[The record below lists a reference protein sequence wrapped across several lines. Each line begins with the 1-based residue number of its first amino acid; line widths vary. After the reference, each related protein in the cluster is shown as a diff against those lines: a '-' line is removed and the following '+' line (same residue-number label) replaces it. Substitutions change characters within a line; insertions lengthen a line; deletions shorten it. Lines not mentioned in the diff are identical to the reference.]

1 MKKQKAVSIL
11 FHAKYFL
18 TSLQVFAHSLFN
30 FIMFIPDTGT
40 NYLLLSCFNRER
52 AFELLAQLLSGLA
65 YQEATVYIINLHR
78 FVSKQ
83 SSAVPQL
90 QNYRD
95 ELFVSNIDLKYI
107 TVENP

>member
-30 FIMFIPDTGT
+30 FITFIPDTGT

-65 YQEATVYIINLHR
+65 YQEATAYIIHLHIADFPAMSLSHHQPFPSNCKR
-78 FVSKQ
+78 
-83 SSAVPQL
+83 L
-90 QNYRD
+90 QMK
-95 ELFVSNIDLKYI
+95 LCSGL
-107 TVENP
+107 